1 MRPESDRRILVER
14 FRALHVAGM
23 PLVMP
28 NPWDLGSARILVVLG
43 AQALGTTSAGFAG
56 SRGRPDGRLTR
67 EEALAHAAEL
77 AAAVDVPVS
86 ADLENGFGDSPEA
99 VAETVRRAAE
109 VGLAGCSIEDWDP
122 VGERT
127 YDLSLA
133 VERVAAAAEVV
144 RSATHPLVLTARADG
159 AFHGEPDLDDAVRR
173 LVAFAEAGAHV
184 VYAPGYD
191 EPVSVR
197 TLVAAVPV
205 PLNVLALSTAPA
217 VSELASMGVA
227 RVSTGSGLY
236 WAAMGGL
243 VAATHELFDQGSY
256 GYWPGASRGQQVG
269 RRAFG
274 G

>member
-1 MRPESDRRILVER
+1 MSRDPDRHTLVER
-14 FRALHVAGM
+14 FRGLHVPGR
-23 PLVMP
+23 PLTMP
-28 NPWDLGSARILVVLG
+28 NPWDLGSARILQTLG

-56 SRGRPDGRLTR
+56 SRGRPDGRVAR
-67 EEALAHAAEL
+67 EDALAHAAEL
-77 AAAVDVPVS
+77 AAAVYVPVS
-86 ADLENGFGDSPEA
+86 ADLENGFGDSPQA

-127 YDLSLA
+127 YDVSLA
-133 VERVAAAAEVV
+133 VERVAAAAEVA

-173 LVAFAEAGAHV
+173 LVAFADAGADV

-191 EPVSVR
+191 GLTQLH
-197 TLVAAVPV
+197 TLVEAVAV
-205 PLNVLALSTAPA
+205 PLNVLALPGAPS
-217 VSELASMGVA
+217 VGELASIGVA

-243 VAATHELFDQGSY
+243 VTAARELFDRGSY
-256 GYWPGASRGQQVG
+256 TYWRGAAVGREEG